1 MQENKQ
7 PAISP
12 PLDPPVPDRTGD
24 GGTFKRTIGLTST
37 ILIVIGTIIGSGIF
51 MKPALMARELGS
63 PMLQL
68 SVWVVAGI
76 ISLTGALSNAEAA
89 AMYPETGGQ
98 YVFFKKMYGDG
109 FAFLYGWAAFTVINT
124 GGTASIAYI
133 CAQYTSYFIHLP
145 NFPPQTENSIF
156 LHIPFI
162 GNIYP
167 LANFGVK
174 SLTVFLMVFFTF
186 INYRSVLF
194 GGLLQNIITA
204 LKIAAL
210 ALLIGGIFLSGHG
223 TVHNLIT
230 SSANMP
236 HGTALISAYIAALG
250 AAFWGY
256 EGWNYIT
263 YVAGEVKNPQKNIP
277 RGLFVG
283 VCAVITIYSLTY
295 LSYAWV
301 MPVNTM
307 AGSSFVASD
316 AATIAWG
323 VGGGSLIAML
333 VILSTTG
340 ATHGNILT
348 MARVTYAMAGESKWF
363 TRSGRL
369 QPKYQTPGY
378 ALWLNC
384 VWTVVLIIS
393 GSFDI
398 LTSML
403 IFVTWFFYGSSA
415 LGVIIMRVK
424 KKDVVRPYKVWGYP
438 YITVLFVAFT
448 AFFLAVTLY
457 TDITNYMQGKTVL
470 VNSLLGTVITCVGI
484 PVYYFSRRKK

>member
-1 MQENKQ
+1 MPEKTNA
-7 PAISP
+7 AISP
-12 PLDPPVPDRTGD
+12 PLGD
-24 GGTFKRTIGLTST
+24 GGMGSSSFKRTLGLTTT

-51 MKPALMARELGS
+51 MKPALMAKELGS
-63 PMLQL
+63 PLVQL
-68 SVWVVAGI
+68 SVWIVAGL

-89 AMYPETGGQ
+89 AMFPETGGQ

-133 CAQYTSYFIHLP
+133 CSQYTSYFIHLP
-145 NFPPQTENSIF
+145 NFSPRVEQSVF
-156 LHIPFI
+156 LHIPLI

-174 SLTVFLMVFFTF
+174 SLTVFLMIFFTF
-186 INYRSVLF
+186 INYRSMMF
-194 GGLLQNIITA
+194 GSLLQNIITA

-210 ALLIGGIFLSGHG
+210 FLLIGGIFFSGHG
-223 TVHNLIT
+223 SFHNLVT
-230 SSANMP
+230 PSASMP
-236 HGTALISAYIAALG
+236 HGIAMMSAYIAALG

-263 YVAGEVKNPQKNIP
+263 FVAGEVKNPQKNIP

-283 VCAVITIYSLTY
+283 VTTVIIIYSSAFLA
-295 LSYAWV
+295 YAYV
-301 MPVNTM
+301 MPVDKM
-307 AGSSFVASD
+307 AASSFVASD
-316 AATIAWG
+316 AASIAWG
-323 VGGGSLIAML
+323 VVGGSLIAML

-363 TRSGRL
+363 ARAGRM
-369 QPKYQTPGY
+369 QPRYKTPGN

-384 VWTVVLIIS
+384 AWTAVLIVS

-415 LGVIIMRVK
+415 LGVIVLRIK
-424 KKDVVRPYKVWGYP
+424 QKQLHRPYKVWGYP
-438 YITVLFVAFT
+438 YVTFLFVGFT
-448 AFFLAVTLY
+448 CFFLIVTLY
-457 TDITNYMQGKTVL
+457 TDITNYTQGKTVL
-470 VNSLLGTVITCVGI
+470 VNSLLGAVITCVGI
-484 PVYYFSRRKK
+484 PVYYLSKKKK